1 MTTNCRLAPW
11 PATGLGI
18 VAAVFVSCARPSLA
32 ALPCGTQPEAL
43 PVDVSAQIKSEAGL
57 ILLAPANAALRGLV
71 TAKRRELRQ
80 KYAELEPT
88 TLDHDLLWMVCQSI
102 AKDHSL
108 AASQQFDEYSNL
120 YRLLSEPIKA
130 APAAE

>member
-1 MTTNCRLAPW
+1 LSQR
-11 PATGLGI
+11 
-18 VAAVFVSCARPSLA
+18 FSLA
-32 ALPCGTQPEAL
+32 ARDRRWPRYRAAHSRKRFPLTSRL
-43 PVDVSAQIKSEAGL
+43 KSEAGL